1 MTRLITMVMGLLLV
15 ATAAPALISQDQCLP
30 ECDTHQL
37 EWRPIPT
44 DPWASV
50 GAALSVTD
58 VSHPSQPAPFRGA
71 EWTGLSSFG
80 DFRATATRGN
90 DVSPYSPILELGEP
104 PAAPLLLAGLLT
116 LAWLRRRSVGEI
128 RAMKKNALREDEETR
143 R

>member
-1 MTRLITMVMGLLLV
+1 MSRKEEKNVKRLITIVV
-15 ATAAPALISQDQCLP
+15 ASFAMTTAAPALVSKDECVP

-80 DFRATATRGN
+80 DFRATATRGI

-104 PAAPLLLAGLLT
+104 PVAPTLLAALLT
-116 LAWLRRRSVGEI
+116 LAWLRR
-128 RAMKKNALREDEETR
+128 KR
-143 R
+143 RPPA